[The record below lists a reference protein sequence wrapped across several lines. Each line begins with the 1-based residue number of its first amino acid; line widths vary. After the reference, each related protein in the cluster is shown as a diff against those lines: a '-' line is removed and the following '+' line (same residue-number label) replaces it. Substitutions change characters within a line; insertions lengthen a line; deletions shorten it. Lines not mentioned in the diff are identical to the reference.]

1 MTGKTL
7 LGGVAAAG
15 LAVGVAGVGFADI
28 RTGDS
33 LVINGDIAMI
43 TEAPAP

>member
-1 MTGKTL
+1 MTRKTL

-28 RTGDS
+28 GRVT
-33 LVINGDIAMI
+33 AW
-43 TEAPAP
+43 